1 MGQLDVLS
9 VEALIGALGRPPAGG
24 SLVLQ
29 SLAEHHRD
37 DLRAACAEDLS
48 VWQVYSINFG
58 PDGFEA
64 AFDALLADANRIA
77 FAVVEAGTLVGMTAY
92 IGADPQRRTVEI
104 GNTYLRPSV
113 RGSSLNDRLKALMI
127 GHAFASG
134 INRVELRVD
143 ARNAR
148 SQAAVAK
155 IGGVREGVLR
165 EERVIWTGFVRDTV
179 LFSILAREWPIPST
193 AG

>member
-29 SLAEHHRD
+29 SLAEHHRE
-37 DLRAACAEDLS
+37 DLRGACAEDLS

-92 IGADPQRRTVEI
+92 IGADPQRRTV
-104 GNTYLRPSV
+104 
-113 RGSSLNDRLKALMI
+113 
-127 GHAFASG
+127 
-134 INRVELRVD
+134 
-143 ARNAR
+143 
-148 SQAAVAK
+148 
-155 IGGVREGVLR
+155 
-165 EERVIWTGFVRDTV
+165 
-179 LFSILAREWPIPST
+179 
-193 AG
+193 